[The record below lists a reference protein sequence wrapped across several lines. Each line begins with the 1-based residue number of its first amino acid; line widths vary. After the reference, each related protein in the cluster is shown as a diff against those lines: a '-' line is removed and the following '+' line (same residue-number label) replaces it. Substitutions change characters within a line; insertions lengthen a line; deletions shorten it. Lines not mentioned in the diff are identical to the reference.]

1 MLPAFVP
8 WSTFV
13 ASHSYT
19 FLFLLSYVH
28 PHMIISFIGLL
39 PQPAGDNEH
48 FHNSKNN
55 ISLFQISDDQFPLAG
70 SRCSIMEVIEREEL
84 KVE

>member
-8 WSTFV
+8 WSTSV
-13 ASHSYT
+13 ASHSCT

-55 ISLFQISDDQFPLAG
+55 ISFISNKVMINYLPLAG
-70 SRCSIMEVIEREEL
+70 PDVQ
-84 KVE
+84 